1 MENLILAATPGE
13 ITAAGAWGHGLAHL
27 SYRVGEGPHLFRAN
41 FPVAPRGGLMVIDD
55 SHFRGGG
62 EAETFCNEIL
72 RECAARKFH
81 GVVCRFLSRPHAAL
95 TGAVS
100 RLGELCHERGMA
112 LYVTEGYGGASHHAR
127 VILSTALS
135 GGSLKERLDEAVSRF
150 GSGRVCIWAERTA
163 EDFLLPSPG
172 GAGAPLTTEE
182 LQRRREETG
191 AAVFFSP
198 ELCAHYFTYMAGE
211 KGHFVLFDDAG
222 SIRKKIHVAREA
234 GIDTAFLPY
243 GPLSDIMGELLG

>member
-1 MENLILAATPGE
+1 
-13 ITAAGAWGHGLAHL
+13 
-27 SYRVGEGPHLFRAN
+27 
-41 FPVAPRGGLMVIDD
+41 MVIDD

-62 EAETFCNEIL
+62 EAETFCHEVL

-81 GVVCRFLSRPHAAL
+81 GVVCRFLARPHAVL
-95 TGAVS
+95 SGAVS
-100 RLGELCHERGMA
+100 RRGALCRDRGMA
-112 LYVTEGYGGASHHAR
+112 LYVTETYGGASPHAR
-127 VILSTALS
+127 VMLSTALS
-135 GGSLKERLDEAVSRF
+135 GGSLKERLEEGVSHF
-150 GSGRVCIWAERTA
+150 GPHRVCIWVDRTA

-172 GAGAPLTTEE
+172 GAGAPLTTDE
-182 LQRRREETG
+182 LQRRREESG

-222 SIRKKIHVAREA
+222 SIRKKLRVAAEA

-243 GPLSDIMGELLG
+243 GPLADILGELLG

>member
-1 MENLILAATPGE
+1 
-13 ITAAGAWGHGLAHL
+13 
-27 SYRVGEGPHLFRAN
+27 
-41 FPVAPRGGLMVIDD
+41 MVIDD

-62 EAETFCNEIL
+62 EAETFCHEVL

-81 GVVCRFLSRPHAAL
+81 GVVCRFLARPHAIL

-100 RLGELCHERGMA
+100 RLGELCHERGMT
-112 LYVTEGYGGASHHAR
+112 LYVTEGYGGASPHAR
-127 VILSTALS
+127 VLLSTALS
-135 GGSLKERLDEAVSRF
+135 GGSLRQRLEEGIARF
-150 GSGRVCIWAERTA
+150 GTGRVCVWVDRTA

-172 GAGAPLTTEE
+172 GAGAPLTLEE
-182 LQRRREETG
+182 LGRRREESG

-222 SIRKKIHVAREA
+222 SIRKKLRVAAET
-234 GIDTAFLPY
+234 GVGTAFLPY
-243 GPLSDIMGELLG
+243 GPLSDIMGEIVEQ